1 MKDMI
6 DRIKY
11 FMEDHKITLPKILA
25 VGGAAAAVFILM
37 GVYFLSKSDFDRAV
51 TPMTVGV
58 VLAIADFYGWYGLA
72 FHHLNKKNVQP
83 EPQME
88 FYAAPAVPKMRFNF
102 PDDIVREEFERIADT
117 LGLTV
122 KIARQK
128 YEIFAFGD
136 DNSTKYGYS
145 AVFTDDKASE
155 IFCVYIDPESIAIE
169 YSISSDGEVL
179 EQYSFLIFDD
189 FMRLNRIKLKDE
201 YANSQFEDLNTFIW
215 EGDANPMSDREIFA
229 VIEKIMSAVN
239 GTDYFD
245 HIESQPIDLY
255 RKHYQAKKF
264 AFRLN
269 KPYSLPEEIIT
280 ENFRF
285 IINGG
290 I

>member
-1 MKDMI
+1 MQDII

-25 VGGAAAAVFILM
+25 VGGAVAAVFILM

-72 FHHLNKKNVQP
+72 FHHLNKKNAQP

-88 FYAAPAVPKMRFNF
+88 FFAASAVPKMRFNF

-145 AVFTDDKASE
+145 AVFTDDEDSE

-215 EGDANPMSDREIFA
+215 EGDANPLSDREIFA
-229 VIEKIMSAVN
+229 VMEKIMSAVN
-239 GTDYFD
+239 GTDCFE
-245 HIESQPIDLY
+245 HIEGQPLDLH

-269 KPYSLPEEIIT
+269 KPYSLHKEIIT

-285 IINGG
+285 VINGG

>member
-1 MKDMI
+1 MHDLI

-25 VGGAAAAVFILM
+25 VGGAAAVVGILI
-37 GVYFLSKSDFDRAV
+37 GVYYISKSSYDRAV

-58 VLAIADFYGWYGLA
+58 ILAIADVYGWYGLA
-72 FHHLNKKNVQP
+72 FHRLNKKNVQP

-102 PDDIVREEFERIADT
+102 PDELVSEEFERIAET
-117 LGLTV
+117 LGYSV
-122 KIARQK
+122 SIARKK

-145 AVFTDDKASE
+145 AAFTDDNGSE
-155 IFCVYIDPESIAIE
+155 IFCIYIDPESIAIE
-169 YSISSDGEVL
+169 YYITTYGEVL
-179 EQYSFLIFDD
+179 EEYSFLIFDD
-189 FMRLNRIKLKDE
+189 FMRLNQIKLKDE
-201 YANSQFEDLNTFIW
+201 YGNAEFEDLNTFVW
-215 EGDANPMSDREIFA
+215 EGDANPLSDREIFA

-239 GTDYFD
+239 GTDWFD
-245 HIESQPIDLY
+245 YIESQSIDLY
-255 RKHYQAKKF
+255 RKHYQPKKF
-264 AFRLN
+264 VFHLN
-269 KPYSLPEEIIT
+269 NIYSLPKEAVT
-280 ENFRF
+280 ENFHF